1 MSTVRQ
7 ATAQVGGV
15 PTVGVDVPIC
25 AVFLAMFVALA
36 STHMTIFQAN
46 RRRGHKFLFNGF
58 CFGFTMSRIAACVF
72 RIVWAARPTD
82 VDIALVASVFLNAG
96 ILLVYIINNL
106 LSWRMVRSS
115 APSVGW
121 HPVLRIANKCFL
133 WLVLGLILPLIVIIV
148 LRVKKP
154 TLDHVQTA
162 SKVVSRLAQTYF
174 LVIAFG
180 SALLLAIAA
189 YSERAHGVKDP
200 FGRGSWHGKLI
211 ILCLSVTLATVE
223 AGFRC
228 GTTWAPARLA
238 TNPAWWDSKAAFYCF
253 NFTIDVCIL
262 ILFAA
267 GRIDRRLHV
276 PDGASGRKSYGQ
288 SGALNGDFAL
298 K

>member
-1 MSTVRQ
+1 
-7 ATAQVGGV
+7 
-15 PTVGVDVPIC
+15 
-25 AVFLAMFVALA
+25 
-36 STHMTIFQAN
+36 
-46 RRRGHKFLFNGF
+46 
-58 CFGFTMSRIAACVF
+58 
-72 RIVWAARPTD
+72 
-82 VDIALVASVFLNAG
+82 
-96 ILLVYIINNL
+96 
-106 LSWRMVRSS
+106 MVRSS

-133 WLVLGLILPLIVIIV
+133 WLVLGLILPFIVIIV

-180 SALLLAIAA
+180 SAVLLAIAA
-189 YSERAHGVKDP
+189 YSERARGGVKDP
-200 FGRGSWHGKLI
+200 FGRGSWNGKLL

-228 GTTWAPARLA
+228 GTTWSPARFA
-238 TNPAWWDSKAAFYCF
+238 TNPAWWDSQAAFYCF
-253 NFTIDVCIL
+253 NFTIDICIL

-288 SGALNGDFAL
+288 SGAFERRLGAQVRGVPSRRGGRRVRPNLAADACAKPSQPEAFAQTHPPAPACAPRGAGEP
-298 K
+298 KRKAARASPIEVVPMHDCFYRGIP